1 MAAADI
7 SESGVLQ
14 AMAEYDRIG
23 ERAFFDKYGF
33 EAASKYW
40 IIKDGRSYA
49 SKAIANVAQA
59 IGMNRPYAR
68 DIRLAGGE
76 ATVVGRL
83 RTLGF
88 QIQDR
93 RRNPAWNR
101 DELILALDLYRT
113 NPVSPPGKESAAVA
127 MLSDLLNKMRRL
139 TGETTSD
146 TFRNANGVY
155 MKMMNLRALDPAF
168 TAQGKVGMKA
178 GGALERVVW
187 AEYQGQWDALA
198 IDAEAIRSAV
208 INADEA
214 NTIGQPSGEP
224 YEGEEG
230 GVIMRLHKRY
240 ERDPKLVWE
249 KRKAAALA
257 GTLACE
263 VCSFD
268 FAQAY
273 GELGAGYIEVHHTK
287 PIHTLTQG
295 TKTKLTDLAL
305 LCANCHRMAHR
316 KREPLS
322 IEAIRRSA
330 KNIRG

>member
-7 SESGVLQ
+7 SESGVLE

-40 IIKDGRSYA
+40 IVKDGRSYA

-88 QIQDR
+88 QIQDKS
-93 RRNPAWNR
+93 RNPAWNR

-113 NPVSPPGKESAAVA
+113 NPVSPPGKGSAAVA
-127 MLSDLLNKMRRL
+127 TLSDLLNKMRRL
-139 TGETTSD
+139 TGEATSD

-178 GGALERVVW
+178 GGALEKVVW
-187 AEYQGQWDALA
+187 AEYAGRWDALA
-198 IDAEAIRSAV
+198 LDAEAIRSAV
-208 INADEA
+208 SNADEA
-214 NTIGQPSGEP
+214 DPISQPSGEP

-240 ERDPKLVWE
+240 ERDPKLIAE
-249 KRKAAALA
+249 KRKATAAA
-257 GTLACE
+257 GKLVCE
-263 VCSFD
+263 VCAFD
-268 FAQAY
+268 FEAAY
-273 GELGAGYIEVHHTK
+273 GPLGAGYIEIHHVR
-287 PIHTLTQG
+287 PVHTLKPG

-316 KREPLS
+316 KRVPLT
-322 IEAIRRSA
+322 IEAIRASIRSG
-330 KNIRG
+330 RC